1 MANLRV
7 EPLLDQHLKPIKSG
21 DETTPLQI
29 STDKVTYG
37 KVPTENDEIVNK
49 LYADKHYWQSRMIG
63 GTKSN
68 NNSSSYYYTNID
80 ASDSRWTDS
89 DSSPT
94 SVDVAMGTRTPF
106 FVAIK
111 NGYITKFNMTGYVG
125 DTGYDDP
132 YRFYIYVWIPVLE
145 ASNTIL
151 EQIYISSRITPVTTT
166 RNLILNEEL
175 SAPIAENQRLYCF
188 VKKDSTSGNQDLWFS
203 ITVSGYYTE

>member
-21 DETTPLQI
+21 DVQTPLNI

-63 GTKSN
+63 GYSSN
-68 NNSSSYYYTNID
+68 NNSSSYYYTNAD
-80 ASDSRWTDS
+80 VSDSRWTDS

-94 SVDVAMGTRTPF
+94 GVDVAMATRTPF

-111 NGYITKFNMTGYVG
+111 NGYITKFNMTGYVS

-132 YRFYIYVWIPVLE
+132 FRFYIYVGIPVLE
-145 ASNTIL
+145 ASDTTL
-151 EQIYISSRITPVTTT
+151 EEIYASTRITPTFTL
-166 RNLILNEEL
+166 RNLILDEEL

-188 VKKDSTSGNQDLWFS
+188 VKKDSTTANQDLYFS

>member
-111 NGYITKFNMTGYVG
+111 NGVITKFNMTGYVG
-125 DTGYDDP
+125 DVGYDDLF
-132 YRFYIYVWIPVLE
+132 RFYIYAGKPVLE
-145 ASNTIL
+145 ASSTTL
-151 EQIYISSRITPVTTT
+151 EQIYMASRISPVTTE
-166 RNLILNEEL
+166 RNIILDEEL
-175 SAPIAENQRLYCF
+175 SAEIVENQRLYCF